1 MEPRI
6 DHGRLV
12 GSEPGSSS
20 ARIRSM
26 RLTGAFITL
35 CALVF
40 VSGIAGCWP
49 TR

>member
-1 MEPRI
+1 MGPRI
-6 DHGRLV
+6 NHGQLAWL
-12 GSEPGSSS
+12 G
-20 ARIRSM
+20 AWLQLDWARSM

>member
-1 MEPRI
+1 
-6 DHGRLV
+6 
-12 GSEPGSSS
+12 
-20 ARIRSM
+20 M

-49 TR
+49 TRFQIPDAHHRWLRVIIRRLDRHESR